1 MSRSWTSYLR
11 HILDEADYLEGRLSG
26 LNRSDFNS
34 DDTLKR
40 AVVRSLEVIGEAVK
54 NLPDDV
60 KLEYPGTDWRSIARM
75 RDILIHHYFG
85 VDYDIVWDAA
95 TNKAPAL
102 KAQVAQIL
110 EQAAE
115 SDVT

>member
-34 DDTLKR
+34 DDTL
-40 AVVRSLEVIGEAVK
+40 
-54 NLPDDV
+54 N
-60 KLEYPGTDWRSIARM
+60 
-75 RDILIHHYFG
+75 LIHHYFG